1 MSPYLEEIYI
11 FVCLVG
17 NVRKRMMTSLEV
29 RETTIRAKA
38 RPGGEMKAT
47 QGLSSGTSV
56 EEKV

>member
-1 MSPYLEEIYI
+1 
-11 FVCLVG
+11 
-17 NVRKRMMTSLEV
+17 MMTSLEV